1 MIESKLFIDVD
12 NYDWTRL
19 SKVIE
24 KKKLEHTHIPL
35 VVTKELEN
43 IIYSMTIFWHI
54 LPEEEAASFLLVAMK
69 SKDKLIDKWDK
80 TQGSFK
86 GYFIGAIY
94 KLSQFYVLRQK
105 SQIHKETICYAIK
118 HHTAIDPTHYCIETN
133 KQGEK
138 ELIMST
144 YDSIEENEPL
154 YRSNSYSILEKN
166 LSSQTR
172 ILFDAIVDQKH
183 FPLSHKEESLS
194 ATERTLHA
202 YLNNPHARKSILLY
216 FLTFPYDNVSIF
228 LTVMALLFSVEVAD
242 LQALFLSIR
251 PLISDKICEQNTRRD
266 TTQMHLNSLMNYIQ
280 KEKAKSFPTE
290 KVLLQRQAKIKTSE
304 ALIKKSCTKNK
315 AIRISQSQLASALHM
330 KRGTIAGNIA
340 RAKKILES
348 CL

>member
-12 NYDWTRL
+12 TYDWTRL
-19 SKVIE
+19 TNVIE
-24 KKKLEHTHIPL
+24 KKKAQKEQIPMTI
-35 VVTKELEN
+35 TKELEN
-43 IIYSMTIFWHI
+43 LIYSMTIFWHI

-69 SKDKLIDKWDK
+69 SKDKLIAQWDK
-80 TQGSFK
+80 KQGPFK

-105 SQIHKETICYAIK
+105 SQIHKETISYAIK
-118 HHTAIDPTHYCIETN
+118 HNTAIEPSHYFIETN

-144 YDSIEENEPL
+144 SDSIEENEPL

-166 LSSQTR
+166 LENQAR
-172 ILFDAIVDQKH
+172 ILFDSIVEHKH
-183 FPLSHKEESLS
+183 LPLASQEELLTEAEQNVHSH
-194 ATERTLHA
+194 
-202 YLNNPHARKSILLY
+202 LNNHNTRKSILLY

-228 LTVMALLFSVEVAD
+228 ITLMARLFSVKVAD

-251 PLISDKICEQNTRRD
+251 PLITDKIYEQNMRRD
-266 TTQMHLNSLMNYIQ
+266 TTQMHLNSLMNYLQ
-280 KEKAKSFPTE
+280 KEKNKDSATE
-290 KVLLQRQAKIKTSE
+290 KAFIQRQAHIKTSQ

-315 AIRISQSQLASALHM
+315 VIRISQSQLASALQM